1 MIFITGGTGF
11 LGRELVGRLL
21 LSCADTRLGLLIR
34 NGREGDAAS
43 RVDRLLHEMFDA
55 EVVPSLR
62 QRIEIIS
69 GDITLD
75 SFGLG
80 DSEFNHLASRVTQ
93 VVHCAATTSLNQP
106 LAEAQVSNIGG
117 TEQVLKLARC
127 AVQCRSTAGDQNEP
141 FRFNHVST
149 AYVAG
154 DKTGIVQA
162 DDLNLSVPFR
172 NSYEQTKAEAEALVR
187 AFSLEFSASEFS
199 SMIFRPSIIV
209 GDSTTGRTTAF
220 NVIYIPAKYFAKGFF
235 SIMPGSPVAHVD
247 LVPVNY
253 VADAIVTLAGIPSS
267 EFQQRQAVRCF
278 HLCSGVGRETTF
290 QEILEAIVVVVN
302 KYRKKGLTLLHIPPI
317 IPLEMVTRMFSTLTS
332 ATSHVKTLEEMIVK
346 RFGLF
351 AQTLPFI
358 PYMTRNP
365 RFDVRNTA
373 ASLEGILAPP
383 PLFIDYAE
391 KVFEYCLQTDWGK
404 RVLSFSPSLTNWKSP
419 NFTRSVLQT

>member
-21 LSCADTRLGLLIR
+21 LSGTDTRLGLLIR
-34 NGREGDAAS
+34 DGHQGDAAS
-43 RVDRLLHEMFDA
+43 RVNQLLHEMFDA
-55 EVVPSLR
+55 SVIPSLM

-80 DSEFNHLASRVTQ
+80 ESEFTQLASRVTQ
-93 VVHCAATTSLNQP
+93 VFHCAATTSLNQP
-106 LAEAQVSNIGG
+106 LAEARASNVGG
-117 TEQVLKLARC
+117 TEQVLKLARYAARA
-127 AVQCRSTAGDQNEP
+127 AVRQPQAPKTLDGITAI
-141 FRFNHVST
+141 RFNHVST

-154 DKTGIVQA
+154 DNPGIVQA
-162 DDLNLSVPFR
+162 DDLDLSSPFR

-187 AFSLEFSASEFS
+187 AASLAGEFS

-235 SIMPGSPVAHVD
+235 SIMPGSPIAHVD

-253 VADAIVTLAGIPSS
+253 VADAIIALAGSKLS
-267 EFQQRQAVRCF
+267 ESQQRQAVRCF

-290 QEILEAIVVVVN
+290 QEILEAIVAVVN
-302 KYRKKGLTLLHIPPI
+302 KYRKKGLTLLHLPPI

-332 ATSHVKTLEEMIVK
+332 ASSHVKTLEEMIVK

-351 AQTLPFI
+351 SHTLPFI

-365 RFDVRNTA
+365 RFDARQTA
-373 ASLEGILAPP
+373 VSLEGILSPP

-404 RVLSFSPSLTNWKSP
+404 RVLSFSPSLMHWKSP
-419 NFTRSVLQT
+419 LCLT